1 MISWPCDTACE
12 ELDPPEGVPELAASI
27 SPLGEDMAQS
37 REALDDFG
45 QHQRRAVSVQNVGGV
60 DFRMDE
66 IAIGVGQDVALAALG
81 LFACIIAP
89 RSAAFC
95 GLALGCRLPRRWGGF
110 ATRPPHGRSKA
121 IMGKPNFS
129 DEFKRDAVSQ
139 ITERVMGCRSAYRS
153 VLPPSSQYEPARR

>member
-1 MISWPCDTACE
+1 
-12 ELDPPEGVPELAASI
+12 
-27 SPLGEDMAQS
+27 MAQS

-45 QHQRRAVSVQNVGGV
+45 QHQRRAVTVLHVGGV

-110 ATRPPHGRSKA
+110 ATSPPTG
-121 IMGKPNFS
+121 
-129 DEFKRDAVSQ
+129 VQ
-139 ITERVMGCRSAYRS
+139 
-153 VLPPSSQYEPARR
+153 RR